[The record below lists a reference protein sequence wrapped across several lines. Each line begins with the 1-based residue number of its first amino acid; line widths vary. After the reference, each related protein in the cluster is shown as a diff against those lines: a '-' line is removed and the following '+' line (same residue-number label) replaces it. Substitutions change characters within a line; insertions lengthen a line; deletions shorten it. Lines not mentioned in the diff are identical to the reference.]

1 MRFTNN
7 ARRYKNMLACYST
20 FLVYFRQLYL
30 NQRINS
36 LVRDSNSYVQN
47 NFQQI

>member
-20 FLVYFRQLYL
+20 FLVYLRQLYL
-30 NQRINS
+30 NQ
-36 LVRDSNSYVQN
+36 VRDSNSYVQN